1 MAQRHI
7 VFPVS
12 LGTAHLPTPI
22 PPPSTPLYAGPL
34 PASSQLSIYLIIS
47 ITFHTLANAAQM
59 SRAEQRR
66 GACEREGQCGGE
78 KGRLAGGGGC
88 CDRWAAAGCS
98 GWLRFYVTA
107 WWLLLT
113 IWMMMMLRS
122 LCCCH
127 WFCCCLCLCLC
138 CCCVNPGKNKQK
150 LDEKHILQDQEKNQ
164 NANSHTHKHALI
176 LAHSPKQCCW
186 RRRLRCCRRWR
197 QRFSLLQIL

>member
-1 MAQRHI
+1 MRHKW
-7 VFPVS
+7 
-12 LGTAHLPTPI
+12 
-22 PPPSTPLYAGPL
+22 
-34 PASSQLSIYLIIS
+34 
-47 ITFHTLANAAQM
+47 
-59 SRAEQRR
+59 AEQSRIGEHVRER
-66 GACEREGQCGGE
+66 GKAEGRREGWQ
-78 KGRLAGGGGC
+78 GGGGS

-127 WFCCCLCLCLC
+127 WCCCCLCLCRCRSLC

-150 LDEKHILQDQEKNQ
+150 LDEKHILQEQEKNQ

-176 LAHSPKQCCW
+176 LAHSPKQCSW
-186 RRRLRCCRRWR
+186 RRRLRCCRRQR